1 MVAFIHGFTV
11 VPQGENSGKWRKK
24 MNKFMTRLLAVILI
38 LAMAITGCS
47 APAEPEET
55 NNEETVA
62 PENTTGD

>member
-1 MVAFIHGFTV
+1 
-11 VPQGENSGKWRKK
+11 

-55 NNEETVA
+55 NNGHRRKRDRRSREYH
-62 PENTTGD
+62 GR